1 MKIFAIRDEE
11 ESVQKD
17 LAYLIYYEQEKQ
29 FYIELPTDAD
39 EWETPLL
46 LSSFVKRGKRTVNA
60 YWSKLWVQ
68 QRIVPTDRQNLGQ
81 ILKENGLAEYD
92 EFSLLMLAEG
102 RCAQD
107 SYYLAPISKDELPED
122 FSQRYKEKVED
133 IIPLSGHSLLVFFRD
148 GLVRK
153 CSVETLLK
161 GRAFSSSPILK
172 DEKVF
177 SSVSV
182 QTGGYGVCWGESLTI
197 DDHTLYQC
205 GEEVP
210 LTLEDFRRFISCRI
224 VNTMEAAELLGCSKQ
239 NIEDL
244 IRRDK
249 LHPVKINARNKLFLK
264 SEILQRKWQ

>member
-11 ESVQKD
+11 ASVQKD
-17 LAYLIYYEQEKQ
+17 LAYLMYYEQEKQ

-46 LSSFVKRGKRTVNA
+46 LSSFVKRGEKTVGA

-81 ILKENGLAEYD
+81 VLKVNGLDEYD
-92 EFSLLMLAEG
+92 EFSLLMLAKG

-107 SYYLAPISKDELPED
+107 SYYLVPISPNELPED

-148 GLVRK
+148 GLARK
-153 CSVETLLK
+153 CNVETILK
-161 GRAFSSSPILK
+161 GRAFSSPVLK
-172 DEKVF
+172 DETLF
-177 SSVSV
+177 CSVSV

-197 DDHTLYQC
+197 DDHTLYEC
-205 GEEVP
+205 GKVVP
-210 LTLEDFRRFISCRI
+210 LTMDDFKRFISCRI
-224 VNTMEAAELLGCSKQ
+224 VNTMEAAKLLECSKQ

>member
-1 MKIFAIRDEE
+1 M
-11 ESVQKD
+11 
-17 LAYLIYYEQEKQ
+17 LQ

-81 ILKENGLAEYD
+81 ILKENGLDEYD

-133 IIPLSGHSLLVFFRD
+133 VIPLSGHSLLVFFRD

-161 GRAFSSSPILK
+161 GRAFSSSPVLK

-197 DDHTLYQC
+197 DDHILYQC

-210 LTLEDFRRFISCRI
+210 LILDDFRRFISCRI